1 MLYRSGLY
9 HMEFRIWLAG
19 NPPVALI
26 SVIRSINLSNRLF
39 LNGNAL
45 KRLDGDN
52 RRHTDAL
59 SGLDRSAQSGAV
71 DVLTDNIR
79 HMLLA
84 DGADGKAQLACQS
97 R

>member
-1 MLYRSGLY
+1 MRLQLV
-9 HMEFRIWLAG
+9 AG
-19 NPPVALI
+19 HIACGSLKQGRNPI
-26 SVIRSINLSNRLF
+26 YNRLF

-59 SGLDRSAQSGAV
+59 SGLDRSTQSGAV